1 MANLRT
7 RRPRLDPD
15 SFIAAAE
22 VPAEPVSTPP
32 AEPEPIERKPPPAAR
47 GGEGRGE
54 PPPWQQP
61 GVRAD
66 VTKPFNLRLP
76 EPLKLKLDYIRER
89 TRISVHEFVM
99 EALLPAVE
107 AELERLKRERR

>member
-7 RRPRLDPD
+7 RRPQLDPD

-22 VPAEPVSTPP
+22 VPPETAAAPP
-32 AEPEPIERKPPPAAR
+32 PEPLERKPAQVAR
-47 GGEGRGE
+47 TGQGRGE
-54 PPPWQQP
+54 AMPWQQP

-99 EALLPAVE
+99 EALVPAVE